1 MSRPTVPAPPELTLP
16 AIAELLDQFRA
27 SPLGLH
33 LDLCA
38 TTVIDLAALQ
48 LLLAAA
54 REDRLRITQS
64 SNLPLE
70 SVCRATGID
79 PAIFQSAMFEPGDS
93 HV

>member
-1 MSRPTVPAPPELTLP
+1 MIRPTVIAPPELTLRTV
-16 AIAELLDQFRA
+16 AELLDQFRA
-27 SPLGLH
+27 SPIGLH
-33 LDLCA
+33 LDLRA
-38 TTVIDLAALQ
+38 TTIIDLAALQ

-70 SVCRATGID
+70 SVCRAAGID
-79 PAIFQSAMFEPGDS
+79 PAIFEQGDF